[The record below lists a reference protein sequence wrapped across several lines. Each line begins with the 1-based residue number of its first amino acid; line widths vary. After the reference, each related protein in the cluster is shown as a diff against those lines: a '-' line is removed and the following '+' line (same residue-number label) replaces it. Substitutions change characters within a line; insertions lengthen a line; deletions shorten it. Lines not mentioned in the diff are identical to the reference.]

1 MKNAVLLLAAM
12 VSLLFF
18 SCKNQVKEEKAEIP
32 TRPDWVIVVHG
43 GAGYINPDSFTA
55 EDENQHK
62 ERLTAALKTGGVIL
76 ENGGSALDAV
86 ESAIRIMEDSPLFNA
101 GRGAVF
107 NAEGINELDA
117 SFMDGKSGKAGAVA
131 NVTVIKNPIS
141 AARKVMEETKHV
153 MLIKQGAEKFAAEQG
168 LEIVDPS
175 YFFTQESWDEHINDL
190 AKKDQARRGTVGC
203 VALDKEGNLA
213 AGTSTGGMTNK
224 KFGRV
229 GDSPIIG
236 AGTYADNN
244 TCAVS
249 ATGHGEFFIRNV
261 VAYDIS
267 ARMKY
272 LNEPL
277 TECADY
283 IINNKLKAL
292 GAGGGVIALD
302 KNGNVA
308 MPFNTSS
315 MHRGFMKAGEDPQVF
330 IFKDR

>member
-1 MKNAVLLLAAM
+1 MKNAILLLTAM
-12 VSLLFF
+12 VSLFLF
-18 SCKNQVKEEKAEIP
+18 SCKNQVKEEKSEIQ

-43 GAGYINPDSFTA
+43 GAGYINPETFTA
-55 EDENQHK
+55 ENEELHK
-62 ERLTAALKTGGVIL
+62 ERLTAALKTGGEIL
-76 ENGGSALDAV
+76 ESGGSALDAV
-86 ESAIRIMEDSPLFNA
+86 EEAIRIMEDSPFFNA

-107 NAEGINELDA
+107 NADGVNELDA

-175 YFFTQESWDEHINDL
+175 YFFTQESWDEHINEL
-190 AKKDQARRGTVGC
+190 AKQDQARRGTVGC
-203 VALDKEGNLA
+203 VALDKDGNLA

-236 AGTYADNN
+236 AGTFADNN

-261 VAYDIS
+261 VAYDIA

-272 LNEPL
+272 LNEPIS
-277 TECADY
+277 EIADD
-283 IINNKLKAL
+283 IINKKLKSL

-302 KNGNVA
+302 KNGNIA

-315 MHRGFMKAGEDPQVF
+315 MHRGFIKAGEEPQVF